1 MDHEKNNMKCL
12 QGTTWKDQR
21 RESVQF
27 KVKLVRKHL
36 YRRSAGPE
44 SFSDGQFQPSEAQ
57 WWREQRKK
65 YDYYYREA
73 IETSPAEVSNVHERF
88 YVDRPTNW
96 IIRSKKKT
104 FALWRWT
111 HNTFGWSGRRPSL
124 NSQRSGWGHTWSL
137 LCISFRF
144 RLSFFLIWYSGLSSS
159 IDDTTS
165 DCRLDIYECRV
176 ATHKKKWLSC
186 KK

>member
-96 IIRSKKKT
+96 IIRSKKKPSLYDDEHT
-104 FALWRWT
+104 THSGDLVVDHRWT
-111 HNTFGWSGRRPSL
+111 RKDRGEDTL
-124 NSQRSGWGHTWSL
+124 EV
-137 LCISFRF
+137 CCVFRF
-144 RLSFFLIWYSGLSSS
+144 VFNSLFSHLVFRSVIIDWWYYKRLPAGYIWVPCG
-159 IDDTTS
+159 DP
-165 DCRLDIYECRV
+165 
-176 ATHKKKWLSC
+176 
-186 KK
+186 